1 MNVYKIHYFPTMKQ
15 QLRLLPGLLM
25 AMFLFAGVAAVA
37 QPVSSYNTKTSTGTH
52 VLEKE
57 VPQNPGALPIT
68 GKGVPTEL
76 FVVQLARFE
85 ELPYIPETFPAGT
98 MLWPNPDHQNEK
110 LLLVGFF
117 DTFED
122 AQKAAV
128 EWKKKPMYKSA
139 FPRKMP
145 FIVRYD

>member
-1 MNVYKIHYFPTMKQ
+1 MKQ
-15 QLRLLPGLLM
+15 PVRLFTALLT
-25 AMFLFAGVAAVA
+25 ACFLLTGIAVMA
-37 QPVSSYNTKTSTGTH
+37 QPVSSYNTKTSTGTF

-110 LLLVGFF
+110 LLLVGFY
-117 DTFED
+117 DTFEE
-122 AQKAAV
+122 ASKAAAV
-128 EWKKKPMYKSA
+128 WKKKPMYKSA
-139 FPRKMP
+139 FPRRMP